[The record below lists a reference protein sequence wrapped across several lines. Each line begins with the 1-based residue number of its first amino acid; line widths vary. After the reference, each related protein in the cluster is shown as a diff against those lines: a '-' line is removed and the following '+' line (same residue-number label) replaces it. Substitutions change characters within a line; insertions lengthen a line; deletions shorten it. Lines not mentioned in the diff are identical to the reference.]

1 MKKHR
6 LNPITRVAQLLE
18 GLAKKIDSDEDA
30 EQELYAAAWAL
41 TSLVTTVWLIAQN
54 DGLMYSKGGADFDI
68 SS

>member
-30 EQELYAAAWAL
+30 EQELYAAARGQFL
-41 TSLVTTVWLIAQN
+41 PVTTVWLIAQN
-54 DGLMYSKGGADFDI
+54 DGLMYSR
-68 SS
+68 